1 MSFPGLSAE
10 ATPDSWVELN
20 VKMRTQTALPL
31 FITGIL
37 DVTIFLRFFLPFLTL
52 LIFLF
57 SLRITCRTGK
67 RRKKQQR
74 REGAG
79 GSAFTTVSSCKS
91 HERIMQVLAHF
102 REKESEIGKIR
113 QPKVTQHS
121 KDEAIIQTQV
131 GLFYIWNNQV
141 IYPFSYWRAS

>member
-1 MSFPGLSAE
+1 M
-10 ATPDSWVELN
+10 
-20 VKMRTQTALPL
+20 ALPL
-31 FITGIL
+31 FITGIS
-37 DVTIFLRFFLPFLTL
+37 DVTIFLQVFHPFLTL

-57 SLRITCRTGK
+57 SLRITCETGK

-79 GSAFTTVSSCKS
+79 GSAFTTTSSYKS
-91 HERIMQVLAHF
+91 HEHIMQVLSYF

-131 GLFYIWNNQV
+131 GLFYI
-141 IYPFSYWRAS
+141 